1 MNPPIAPIPV
11 PPELPKPVVP
21 SQPMSVKKL
30 VLFIV
35 VGLLFVGGIT
45 LAAWEE
51 GRVGLFSSFGMKG
64 YKRREADGLMVASKG
79 KKPDFKEAF
88 RLYQIDAEKGDGESL
103 RKIGEMYRD
112 GKGVPQSYDKAR
124 ENWIK
129 AAAPGDIGTLLW
141 LADKYRTG
149 DGRALQVSHPEAIRL
164 LRRAAS
170 QGDDAAQAKLARQLL
185 TYVGEYQMKLD
196 FDEVLSARQR
206 EELLSLP
213 KIAELLKDNADGK
226 IEKMT
231 SGQLNEKVAA
241 AIAELSEAIREKFN
255 WEAYFWLSLSAA
267 SGDDADLRATREGVG
282 AKLKD
287 KTIERVQGLVGKWSQ
302 SDAPGNAESPFT
314 LDEGPVLDAPAV
326 NKQTLSALLQQIAA
340 KANTLPE
347 AQPEPAKP
355 APAKP
360 AGSASAPKPAPAPA
374 PAPTAPQKPA
384 SLSAALAAMPVQSV
398 DPEKTKKYVQAMY
411 EAQLGMAIRR
421 NVLFRGKHNLNGEYL
436 NFSIVAKSYN
446 AVIAELKICEAKLKD
461 LRADSKL
468 VHPDVLAYSDRLSQL
483 LAGRVVYVAGLQQAA
498 TNALKDSSQAQIF
511 NQKFADFDA
520 WGSRELVGLNATEAV
535 MTKRLGDELSIAVP
549 DRNQLYT
556 ETQRAHERSVLD
568 QLKTKSASD
577 IYAMIVD
584 GGWKYGDW
592 TFEFGELRE
601 SRVGRPV
608 ASEGEVRVPY
618 ELSAV
623 DRNGN
628 SRVFSLNLYFT
639 VTSKGTLRLIGI

>member
-1 MNPPIAPIPV
+1 MNPPIAPVPV
-11 PPELPKPVVP
+11 PPEPAKPVVP
-21 SQPMSVKKL
+21 PQPLSLKKL

-35 VGLLFVGGIT
+35 VGLLFIGGIT

-51 GRVGLFSSFGMKG
+51 GRVGLFSGFGLKG

-88 RLYQIDAEKGDGESL
+88 RLYQIDAEKGDGEAL

-124 ENWIK
+124 DSWIK
-129 AAAPGDIGTLLW
+129 AAAPGDVGTLLW
-141 LADKYRTG
+141 LADKYRSG

-196 FDEVLSARQR
+196 FDEVLSARQK

-231 SGQLNEKVAA
+231 SGQLGEKVAA
-241 AIAELSEAIREKFN
+241 AIAELSDALREKFN
-255 WEAYFWLSLSAA
+255 WEAYFWLSLS
-267 SGDDADLRATREGVG
+267 SSNSDDADLRATREGVG

-287 KTIERVQGLVGKWSQ
+287 KTLERVQGLVGKWSQ

-326 NKQTLSALLQQIAA
+326 NKQTLSALLQEISAKAA
-340 KANTLPE
+340 KLPE
-347 AQPEPAKP
+347 SLPEPSKP
-355 APAKP
+355 SAPKKP
-360 AGSASAPKPAPAPA
+360 AGSASAPASP
-374 PAPTAPQKPA
+374 APQKPA
-384 SLSAALAAMPVQSV
+384 SVSSVIAAMPVVSV
-398 DPEKTKKYVQAMY
+398 DPEKTKKYVEAMY
-411 EAQLGMAIRR
+411 DAQISMAVRR
-421 NVLFRGKHNLNGEYL
+421 NVLFGGKHNLNGQAP
-436 NFSIVAKSYN
+436 NFSIIVNSYG
-446 AVIAELKICEAKLKD
+446 AVIGELKLCDAKLKA
-461 LRADSKL
+461 LREDSKL
-468 VHPDVLAYSDRLSQL
+468 VHPDVLAYSARLSQL
-483 LAGRVVYVAGLQQAA
+483 LAGRVAYITGLQQAA
-498 TNALKDSSQAQIF
+498 AAALKDSSQGPAF
-511 NQKFADFDA
+511 NQRFADFDA

-535 MTKRLGDELSIAVP
+535 MIKRLGDELSIAVP
-549 DRNQLYT
+549 DRNQLYM
-556 ETQRAHERSVLD
+556 ETQRAHELAVLS
-568 QLKTKSASD
+568 QLKAKSSSD
-577 IYAMIVD
+577 IYAMLVD
-584 GGWKYGDW
+584 GKWKLGEW

-608 ASEGEVRVPY
+608 VSEGEVRVPY

-628 SRVFSLNLYFT
+628 SRVFTLNLYFT
-639 VTSKGTLRLIGI
+639 VTSRGALRLLGI